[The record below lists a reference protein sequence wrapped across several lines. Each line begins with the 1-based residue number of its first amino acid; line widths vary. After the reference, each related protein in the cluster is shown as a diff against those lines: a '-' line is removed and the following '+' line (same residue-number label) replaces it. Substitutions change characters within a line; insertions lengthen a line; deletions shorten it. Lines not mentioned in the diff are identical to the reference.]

1 MTSSVPI
8 GVLHT
13 ALRACLHSV
22 EQFAAAYA
30 DWSALAP
37 GLVHGPPFP
46 SSSSS
51 SSSNP
56 TAGED
61 EPEQE
66 TAVRLP
72 IIGDVWTDHQELH
85 ARRNPTEGIKGL
97 RMIRLGIR
105 REMEYLEKVR
115 LAFFSWLP
123 ICFVM
128 PSRRADTHFL

>member
-1 MTSSVPI
+1 MTSAVPI

-22 EQFAAAYA
+22 EQLAAAYA
-30 DWSALAP
+30 QWAALGP

-51 SSSNP
+51 HSNGTGNP
-56 TAGED
+56 QAGATAD
-61 EPEQE
+61 

-72 IIGDVWTDHQELH
+72 IIGDVWTDHQDLH
-85 ARRNPTEGIKGL
+85 ARRNPAEGIKGL
-97 RMIRLGIR
+97 RMARLSIR

-115 LAFFSWLP
+115 VCSLSPRLY
-123 ICFVM
+123 
-128 PSRRADTHFL
+128 RLR